1 MEFDKYAE
9 NYDEGFMGKGS
20 ARFYID
26 LIKELEIND
35 EDKIL
40 DVGCGTGT
48 VLNYVSKNKKIKGF
62 GIDVSGA
69 MIDMA
74 KAKNTGCEFS
84 IGDAGSLQFEDDSM
98 DVVMACMAYHHFPDQ
113 QKFRKEHL

>member
-62 GIDVSGA
+62 GIDVSKA

-74 KAKNTGCEFS
+74 KEKNTGCMQ
-84 IGDAGSLQFEDDSM
+84 L
-98 DVVMACMAYHHFPDQ
+98 
-113 QKFRKEHL
+113 HLL